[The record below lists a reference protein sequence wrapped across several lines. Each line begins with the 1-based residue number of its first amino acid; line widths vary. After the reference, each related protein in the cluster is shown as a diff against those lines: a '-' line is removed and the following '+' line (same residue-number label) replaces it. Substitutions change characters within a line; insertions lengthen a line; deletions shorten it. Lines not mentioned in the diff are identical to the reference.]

1 MIQSS
6 CGSSVATTVPQKFCI
21 LAMWRLCIQ
30 LRFVGLSRK
39 NYGELRR
46 KPYAYQQAAIL
57 REHFH
62 RFLRGRDSMNGNDE
76 NRCS

>member
-6 CGSSVATTVPQKFCI
+6 CGFSLATTVPRKFCT
-21 LAMWRLCIQ
+21 LAMRRFCIQ
-30 LRFVGLSRK
+30 LRFAGLSRK

-57 REHFH
+57 
-62 RFLRGRDSMNGNDE
+62 
-76 NRCS
+76 